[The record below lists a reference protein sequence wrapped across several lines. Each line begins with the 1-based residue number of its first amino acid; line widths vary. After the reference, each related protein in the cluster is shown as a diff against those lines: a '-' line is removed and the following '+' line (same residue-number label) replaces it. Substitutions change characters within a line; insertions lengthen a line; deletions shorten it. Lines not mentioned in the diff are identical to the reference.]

1 MRRWSRS
8 SAGASC
14 FFDDL
19 NKTAQEALVFWR
31 PEACASVVPIWAIE
45 VDSPEEEDG
54 LDLEGLDCRK
64 AILATADG
72 TAHVLLA
79 DSDRMIQVVWKGPD
93 PLGRRLTLAAPIE
106 LFSRGEREGLTMRRL
121 WDLQQTGSIADRL
134 YTPHPH
140 RERLKM
146 ALQALD
152 GRLAGGSWRQV
163 ASALFGQT
171 TAAEA
176 WAGPSRFLLDKTRRL
191 YWRGM
196 AYMEDRYREF
206 LR

>member
-1 MRRWSRS
+1 
-8 SAGASC
+8 
-14 FFDDL
+14 
-19 NKTAQEALVFWR
+19 
-31 PEACASVVPIWAIE
+31 
-45 VDSPEEEDG
+45 
-54 LDLEGLDCRK
+54 
-64 AILATADG
+64 
-72 TAHVLLA
+72 
-79 DSDRMIQVVWKGPD
+79 
-93 PLGRRLTLAAPIE
+93 
-106 LFSRGEREGLTMRRL
+106 
-121 WDLQQTGSIADRL
+121 
-134 YTPHPH
+134 
-140 RERLKM
+140 M